1 MKTKLCS
8 AFVAAI
14 RQSAANIPTNKCG
27 ALPRRRHGALLALAL
42 LSTINWQV
50 SSLLA
55 QGTAFTYQGRLN
67 DGGAPANGSYDVQ
80 FMLYDASAGGSQ
92 AGPVLTNGATAVS
105 NGLFTVTLDFGAGVF
120 TGSNYWLDIAVRT
133 NGAGTFTELSPR
145 QELTPVPYAIF
156 ANTSSNLSGTVSA
169 AQLSG
174 TLTNGQLFHSAV
186 TVDAGPG
193 LSGGGKVTLGNT
205 ITLTNAGVL
214 SVTGNADITATPV
227 SGAVTLGDTGTSLD
241 VAEYPGQARRQRK
254 FRHHQHHA
262 GRRVESALSG
272 GQPGHHLLW
281 QRASFRTVITM
292 ETSSAASAPGICRR
306 AASTIRP
313 MGSRRFT
320 TTPAAP
326 TTRPVG
332 PGRWG
337 TTRSAPTTRPMAWRR
352 CKPTRM
358 APPTRPVAIRRFI
371 PTRTGR
377 ATRPTVVE
385 RCHSNVTGSNNT
397 ANGGNALFAN
407 TDGTNNTANGYQAL
421 FSNLYSS
428 DNTANGYEALYS
440 STSGFQN
447 TATGSQALYANTGG
461 YYNTADGYEALY
473 ANTNGAGNT
482 ADGYGALFYNGNG
495 NNNTAVGYSALENHV
510 GGGNTAVGSLAFST
524 QNDVGKAMNNNTAIG
539 ASTLVYLTNGDNN
552 TALGWSAMGNYT
564 GSGNTAVGM
573 NAFGGEA
580 DVNGYA
586 MNNNTAIGINAL
598 DSLVQGNANIALGN
612 GAGHNVGYGTN
623 NIEIGNAG
631 ATSDDNTIKLG
642 AQGTQTTTY
651 IAGIWGVTLP
661 GTAGTPVYIDSSG
674 QLGTATSSERFKE
687 DIQSMAGASEAIY
700 GLRPVRFKYKAA
712 IDPKGGPEFGLIAE
726 EVAQADPNLV
736 VRDAQG
742 EIYTVRYEAVNA
754 MLLNEF
760 LKEHRKVEEQS
771 TEIQQLSQSV
781 QELKEMVSRLA
792 PSQTK

>member
-241 VAEYPGQARRQRK
+241 VASTLVKRDASGSFATTNITLDGVLNLPSVAVSPDIIYSG
-254 FRHHQHHA
+254 
-262 GRRVESALSG
+262 SALLLYGDNNGNFFSG
-272 GQPGHHLLW
+272 VSAGNLP
-281 QRASFRTVITM
+281 ASGVNNTANGV
-292 ETSSAASAPGICRR
+292 EALYYNTSGSYNEASGTGAL
-306 AASTIRP
+306 
-313 MGSRRFT
+313 
-320 TTPAAP
+320 
-326 TTRPVG
+326 
-332 PGRWG
+332 G

-385 RCHSNVTGSNNT
+385 RC
-397 ANGGNALFAN
+397 
-407 TDGTNNTANGYQAL
+407 
-421 FSNLYSS
+421 
-428 DNTANGYEALYS
+428 
-440 STSGFQN
+440 
-447 TATGSQALYANTGG
+447 
-461 YYNTADGYEALY
+461 
-473 ANTNGAGNT
+473 
-482 ADGYGALFYNGNG
+482 
-495 NNNTAVGYSALENHV
+495 
-510 GGGNTAVGSLAFST
+510 
-524 QNDVGKAMNNNTAIG
+524 
-539 ASTLVYLTNGDNN
+539 
-552 TALGWSAMGNYT
+552 
-564 GSGNTAVGM
+564 
-573 NAFGGEA
+573 
-580 DVNGYA
+580 
-586 MNNNTAIGINAL
+586 
-598 DSLVQGNANIALGN
+598 
-612 GAGHNVGYGTN
+612 
-623 NIEIGNAG
+623 
-631 ATSDDNTIKLG
+631 
-642 AQGTQTTTY
+642 
-651 IAGIWGVTLP
+651 
-661 GTAGTPVYIDSSG
+661 TP
-674 QLGTATSSERFKE
+674 T
-687 DIQSMAGASEAIY
+687 
-700 GLRPVRFKYKAA
+700 
-712 IDPKGGPEFGLIAE
+712 
-726 EVAQADPNLV
+726 
-736 VRDAQG
+736 
-742 EIYTVRYEAVNA
+742 
-754 MLLNEF
+754 
-760 LKEHRKVEEQS
+760 
-771 TEIQQLSQSV
+771 
-781 QELKEMVSRLA
+781 
-792 PSQTK
+792 